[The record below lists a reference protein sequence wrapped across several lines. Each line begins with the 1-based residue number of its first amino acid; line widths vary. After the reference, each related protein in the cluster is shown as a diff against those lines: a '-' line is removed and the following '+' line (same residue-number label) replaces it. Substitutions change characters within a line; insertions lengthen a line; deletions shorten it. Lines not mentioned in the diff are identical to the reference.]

1 MLGCGVIL
9 TILLKPLLISVEVV
23 GARGFLKSSRSRRA
37 KSPVV
42 TFAGAARSARAK
54 SPVVTFAG
62 AAAGARAG
70 AFAGTALVGGVFG
83 GSFFIWPDRVTFFGG
98 EVLGLVA
105 IYQNPSEAFSVLSF
119 GKNIVTPDAK
129 SNGGAVNVLGLR

>member
-9 TILLKPLLISVEVV
+9 TVLLKPLLISVEVV
-23 GARGFLKSSRSRRA
+23 GARGFLKSSRSLRA

-42 TFAGAARSARAK
+42 TVEASSFILRSLAGA
-54 SPVVTFAG
+54 FGG

-98 EVLGLVA
+98 GVVGLVA

>member
-9 TILLKPLLISVEVV
+9 TVLLKPLLISVEVV
-23 GARGFLKSSRSRRA
+23 GARGFLKSSRSLRA

-42 TFAGAARSARAK
+42 TVEATSFILRSL
-54 SPVVTFAG
+54 
-62 AAAGARAG
+62 AG

-98 EVLGLVA
+98 GVLGLVA

>member
-9 TILLKPLLISVEVV
+9 TVLLKPLLISVDVI
-23 GARGFLKSSRSRRA
+23 GPRGFLKSSLS
-37 KSPVV
+37 SGLPVV
-42 TFAGAARSARAK
+42 IVGAA
-54 SPVVTFAG
+54 